1 MYCCCNIAITLTIR
15 GCGRHS
21 MARVGHG
28 GVENRS
34 IAEPTRGVTAKPK
47 HPKIDGTF
55 QPNAVPGMT
64 RRIASGAKQFAE
76 KLIFGLS
83 VASNEFSRF
92 GPGCGFPTC
101 CRRSF
106 CCRTWY
112 FSANCK
118 AEVDLAGLAARL
130 KSCPDTNRAF
140 SESCPDSN
148 PVFWESCADTEPRSW
163 DSSPDTGP
171 GFWAMPVEA
180 SADEAIQRCNA
191 SWAERR

>member
-28 GVENRS
+28 GVESRS

-55 QPNAVPGMT
+55 KPNAVPGMT
-64 RRIASGAKQFAE
+64 WGIASGAKQFAE

-112 FSANCK
+112 FSANC
-118 AEVDLAGLAARL
+118 LAPEGCEPLKAARKHTANSPQQSRHTPSHRQQRPSAKRRPQL
-130 KSCPDTNRAF
+130 QSGNARAPCPR
-140 SESCPDSN
+140 
-148 PVFWESCADTEPRSW
+148 PR
-163 DSSPDTGP
+163 P
-171 GFWAMPVEA
+171 A
-180 SADEAIQRCNA
+180 R
-191 SWAERR
+191 

>member
-118 AEVDLAGLAARL
+118 AGTRCSPGGTLKPCPSHSLLSHTSTSRTAAAQHLCRAGPAWAPALHV
-130 KSCPDTNRAF
+130 K
-140 SESCPDSN
+140 
-148 PVFWESCADTEPRSW
+148 
-163 DSSPDTGP
+163 SPDPARQDRGWWKC
-171 GFWAMPVEA
+171 GFG
-180 SADEAIQRCNA
+180 
-191 SWAERR
+191 